1 MIRLPP
7 YQFYE
12 FRWGGI
18 NLERAFQ
25 CPVCDFPT
33 LYQPEAYEICPLCS
47 WEDDGYDSEGPNGD
61 YTLAEARSNFA
72 KHLSMYRV
80 TRETELGDACRA
92 KTRAMMEIL
101 KSFMQETDLN
111 KRGVFY
117 QAYID
122 SMNC

>member
-1 MIRLPP
+1 MNKLLS

-12 FRWGGI
+12 YRRDGI

-33 LYQPEAYEICPLCS
+33 LSEPEGYEICPLCD
-47 WEDDGYDSEGPNGD
+47 WEDDGFNSGGPNGD

-80 TRETELGDACRA
+80 MRETGFGNACRA
-92 KTRAMMEIL
+92 KKRAMMEIL
-101 KSFMQETDLN
+101 KSFMQETDLD
-111 KRGVFY
+111 KRGVLY

-122 SMNC
+122 FE